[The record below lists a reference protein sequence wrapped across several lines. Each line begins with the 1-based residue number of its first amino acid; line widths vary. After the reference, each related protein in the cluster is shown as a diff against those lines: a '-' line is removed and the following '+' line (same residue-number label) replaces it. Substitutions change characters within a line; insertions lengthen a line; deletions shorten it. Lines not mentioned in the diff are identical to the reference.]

1 MLNLKG
7 QGAESEIMAVKEAER
22 SQEEEEAA
30 GPESEKEAVEAAPC
44 EEDLVAQAQDPSTLA
59 EVEVV
64 AANSEVVVDPIPGT
78 PCI

>member
-1 MLNLKG
+1 MK
-7 QGAESEIMAVKEAER
+7 AVER

-30 GPESEKEAVEAAPC
+30 GPESEKEAEAAPC
-44 EEDLVAQAQDPSTLA
+44 EVELVAQAQDPSTLA

-64 AANSEVVVDPIPGT
+64 AANLEVVVDPIPGT

>member
-1 MLNLKG
+1 MK
-7 QGAESEIMAVKEAER
+7 AVER

-44 EEDLVAQAQDPSTLA
+44 AVDLVAQAQDPSTLA

-78 PCI
+78 PCT